1 VISGNNF
8 NRLGDGIKIE
18 SSDTNDIV
26 RNVLIN
32 CSDYAISIASS
43 DNNRFYGNN
52 ISNTTYGLNIQKCK
66 NVNITNNT
74 ISNVSYAGIYL
85 KQSDNAVIDNNYIHN
100 NTGDSLYLMSSNC
113 EIKNNTFSFN
123 TRAINIKENGN
134 VITGNKFVNSS
145 ASGINIQSSGRN
157 NMIYLNNFINNTKSA
172 QDLGD
177 NIWYN
182 DEMGNY
188 WSDYNDLDRDLN
200 KIGDVF
206 YEKFGVLDKYPLGY
220 FLKPP
225 KKPTDPEP
233 EDLETGVGLKII
245 LNVEV
250 EDVDSDELTVYFYN
264 AETDELIDVDK
275 KVFSGDNA
283 IGKLT
288 LGFNT
293 TYAWYAIV
301 NDSRQENKSNPWIFF
316 TKTTPPDNEPPVADA
331 GGLYEAGPGEIIN
344 FDGSASYD
352 TDGEID
358 FYRWNF
364 GDGTS
369 EILAKSPE
377 HSFTSKGAYKI
388 TLTVI
393 DNDGTTDTEIIFITI
408 GDYVNKKPT
417 AEHGGPYEGVEEKI
431 INFSGLNSTDVDG
444 IITNYTWSF
453 GDGSMNYGESTTHKY
468 DEPGTYILELTV
480 EDNNGD
486 SNTVSTIVTVEEKP
500 GLLPGFEL
508 LLFIIAGIIFFIF
521 RKNKFFLRK

>member
-1 VISGNNF
+1 
-8 NRLGDGIKIE
+8 
-18 SSDTNDIV
+18 
-26 RNVLIN
+26 
-32 CSDYAISIASS
+32 
-43 DNNRFYGNN
+43 
-52 ISNTTYGLNIQKCK
+52 
-66 NVNITNNT
+66 
-74 ISNVSYAGIYL
+74 
-85 KQSDNAVIDNNYIHN
+85 
-100 NTGDSLYLMSSNC
+100 MSSNC
-113 EIKNNTFSFN
+113 EVKNNTFNYN

-134 VITGNKFVNSS
+134 IITSNKILNST

-157 NMIYLNNFINNTKSA
+157 NMIYLNKFISNTKSA
-172 QDLGD
+172 QDLG
-177 NIWYN
+177 NNNWYN
-182 DEMGNY
+182 DETGNY

-200 KIGDVF
+200 GIGDVF
-206 YEKFGVLDKYPLGY
+206 YEKFGILDKYPLGY

-275 KVFSGDNA
+275 KVFSGDTA
-283 IGKLT
+283 VGKLT

-331 GGLYEAGPGEIIN
+331 GGPYEAGPGEIIN

-377 HSFTSKGAYKI
+377 HSFTAKGAYKI

-393 DNDGTTDTEIIFITI
+393 DNDGTTDTEIIFVTI

-431 INFSGLNSTDVDG
+431 ITFIGSNSTDVDG

-453 GDGSMNYGESTTHKY
+453 GDGSMGYDETTTHKY

-486 SNTVSTIVTVEEKP
+486 TNIVSTIVTVEEEP
-500 GLLPGFEL
+500 GRRRTRIVTWF
-508 LLFIIAGIIFFIF
+508 
-521 RKNKFFLRK
+521 